1 MFAKHITCRIFNVHK
16 LDTVLENKSLL
27 IPSVVILVFGDKVVD
42 SVDLKV
48 IGRRSEK
55 KQKQKQNENQ
65 SNQRQF
71 VINAFRWKNLPWEL
85 DFPCV
90 SFRTTNTTPATITN
104 VTSTKVDIIMVA
116 HLLEQAEILWVTVFL
131 ELHLQVHDVGGG
143 CRGIKRYF
151 VD

>member
-1 MFAKHITCRIFNVHK
+1 M
-16 LDTVLENKSLL
+16 
-27 IPSVVILVFGDKVVD
+27 
-42 SVDLKV
+42 
-48 IGRRSEK
+48 
-55 KQKQKQNENQ
+55 
-65 SNQRQF
+65 
-71 VINAFRWKNLPWEL
+71 

-143 CRGIKRYF
+143 CRGIKKVLCWLKRIAWRLISLCYKEHCPYRSQKIKKYVIVKHALLSKRHSCTNGNIILMRSLISVSIISYTVQICHNSWAIF
-151 VD
+151 RSLGR